1 MQFDNVRKL
10 FVAIQHAF
18 KKGQY
23 RMTVHCL
30 ERSIERSVE
39 VEDIEFAIESGEIIE
54 YYPEDKYGPSC
65 LILGYTKKRRPL
77 HIQCS
82 IQPVWIVTCYDPSEK
97 KEKWSKDFRRRI
109 KS

>member
-1 MQFDNVRKL
+1 
-10 FVAIQHAF
+10 
-18 KKGQY
+18 
-23 RMTVHCL
+23 
-30 ERSIERSVE
+30 
-39 VEDIEFAIESGEIIE
+39 VEDIECAIEGGEIIE

-82 IQPVWIVTCYDPSEK
+82 INPVWIVTCYDPSEK